1 MRSAARKLECAARR
15 DPAFA
20 GVSLNEAARE
30 LSLFRA
36 GGSAGLSAEFMMSL
50 RCVLPAGVELVVRNA
65 VLSRAHIIVLDDV
78 VERYRADCERVG
90 LTLQAWGMLDGWDSP
105 YVVEYSGSGSF
116 PDDARRAMNRFG
128 TGTAI
133 MRRGETVTL
142 R

>member
-65 VLSRAHIIVLDDV
+65 VLSREHAIALDDV
-78 VERYRADCERVG
+78 VERYRADCELVG
-90 LTLQAWGMLDGWDSP
+90 ITLQAWGTLDGWDSP
-105 YVVEYSGSGSF
+105 YVVEYSGSDSF
-116 PDDARRAMNRFG
+116 PDDVRRALNRFG
-128 TGTAI
+128 AGTALV
-133 MRRGETVTL
+133 RRGGTVML
-142 R
+142 